1 MLTWEQ
7 WREKSKSSLEAAQI
21 LLERN
26 KPIEAASRSYYAAY
40 QMVTAVLIK
49 LALSPRSAYGNWSH
63 HETVDMYHTHVCKKA
78 GLRFREQ
85 QALKRLFP
93 KLRTLMEIRYLAD
106 YGDHTTTTAFS
117 SVPSL
122 WRDANRLVSLLNL
135 LIRRGLL

>member
-21 LLERN
+21 LLERD

-40 QMVTAVLIK
+40 QMVTAVLIRFN
-49 LALSPRSAYGNWSH
+49 LRPREAFGNWSH
-63 HETVDMYHTHVCKKA
+63 HETVEMYQTHVCKKA
-78 GLRFREQ
+78 NLGFREQ

-93 KLRTLMEIRYLAD
+93 ELRTLMETRYLAD
-106 YGDHTTTTAFS
+106 YGDS
-117 SVPSL
+117 SNIVLSL
-122 WRDANRLVSLLNL
+122 AITHWREANRLVSLVNS